1 MGPQNASKSLRAAG
15 IRFKNPCE
23 FWSGLGRGS
32 RGAPWRNEGPMMQGR
47 RSAPWQSQGYG
58 LRRQTEPDL
67 RADAAPPTPQKRG
80 RRRLT
85 ALEVLQA
92 KSAFCRSQRIFLE
105 AGMFLGKICG
115 SLAPALM
122 KGAAKCFLS
131 DHPRIL
137 KVQGRSRWRMSR
149 PAFVTKDWVIEGGL
163 VQAGEGKGLSHGPLS
178 SLA

>member
-1 MGPQNASKSLRAAG
+1 
-15 IRFKNPCE
+15 
-23 FWSGLGRGS
+23 
-32 RGAPWRNEGPMMQGR
+32 MQGR
-47 RSAPWQSQGYG
+47 RHWRPPHGKARAMACGG
-58 LRRQTEPDL
+58 KLGALPDL
-67 RADAAPPTPQKRG
+67 RADAVPPIPKKRG

-92 KSAFCRSQRIFLE
+92 KSVFVRPQRIFLD

-137 KVQGRSRWRMSR
+137 KVQGRSRSRMSR
-149 PAFVTKDWVIEGGL
+149 PAFVTNDWVIEGGL

-178 SLA
+178 SLAAKEDTASCPPPRGLSKLAELR

>member
-1 MGPQNASKSLRAAG
+1 
-15 IRFKNPCE
+15 
-23 FWSGLGRGS
+23 
-32 RGAPWRNEGPMMQGR
+32 MMQGR
-47 RSAPWQSQGYG
+47 QHSRPLHGKARAMACGGKPTT
-58 LRRQTEPDL
+58 LPDL
-67 RADAAPPTPQKRG
+67 RADAVPPTPNKRG

-85 ALEVLQA
+85 ALEVVQA

-131 DHPRIL
+131 DHARIL

-149 PAFVTKDWVIEGGL
+149 PAFVN
-163 VQAGEGKGLSHGPLS
+163 Q
-178 SLA
+178 